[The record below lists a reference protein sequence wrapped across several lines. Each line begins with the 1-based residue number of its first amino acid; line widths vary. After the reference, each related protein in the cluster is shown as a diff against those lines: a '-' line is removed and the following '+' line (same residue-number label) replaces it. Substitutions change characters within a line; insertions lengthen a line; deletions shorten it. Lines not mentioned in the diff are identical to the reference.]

1 MKYLLLFAVLLVAY
15 MLWRN
20 ARLRD
25 DREDRDARSRRA
37 PPPAGDPQEM
47 VSCPVCGVHLP
58 RSEAVAGQRGLL
70 YCSNEH
76 RQRAGG

>member
-1 MKYLLLFAVLLVAY
+1 MKYLLLFAIVFIAYLV
-15 MLWRN
+15 WRN
-20 ARLRD
+20 GRLRD
-25 DREDRDARSRRA
+25 ERGTGA
-37 PPPAGDPQEM
+37 PGKQPQAPAGDPQEM

-76 RQRAGG
+76 RLRAGD

>member
-1 MKYLLLFAVLLVAY
+1 MKYLLLIVVLFVAY
-15 MLWRN
+15 SLWRN

-25 DREDRDARSRRA
+25 QREDRAQRGPA
-37 PPPAGDPQEM
+37 AKGPAGDPQEM

-58 RSEAVAGQRGLL
+58 RSEAVPGARGVL

-76 RQRAGG
+76 RLRAGG

>member
-1 MKYLLLFAVLLVAY
+1 MKYLLLIVVLFVAY
-15 MLWRN
+15 SWWRN

-25 DREDRDARSRRA
+25 ERESRP
-37 PPPAGDPQEM
+37 PPPAPPKGSPQEM

-58 RSEAVAGQRGLL
+58 RSEAVPGVGGAL

-76 RQRAGG
+76 RLRAGG

>member
-1 MKYLLLFAVLLVAY
+1 MKYLLLIVLVFVAY
-15 MLWRN
+15 SWWRN

-25 DREDRDARSRRA
+25 QRETRSR
-37 PPPAGDPQEM
+37 PPPAAPGDPQEM

-58 RSEAVAGQRGLL
+58 RSEAVTGAGGLL

-76 RQRAGG
+76 RLRAGD

>member
-1 MKYLLLFAVLLVAY
+1 MKYLLLIALVIVAW
-15 MLWRN
+15 LIWRN
-20 ARLRD
+20 GRLRD
-25 DREDRDARSRRA
+25 ERDTGASARQPR
-37 PPPAGDPQEM
+37 PPAGDPQEM

-76 RQRAGG
+76 RLRAGG

>member
-1 MKYLLLFAVLLVAY
+1 MKYLVLFAVLMVAY
-15 MLWRN
+15 LLWRN

-25 DREDRDARSRRA
+25 ERK
-37 PPPAGDPQEM
+37 PPPQRPGQAPDGSPQEM

-58 RSEAVAGQRGLL
+58 RSEAVVGARGIP

-76 RQRAGG
+76 RLRAGG

>member
-1 MKYLLLFAVLLVAY
+1 MKYLLLIVVLFVAY
-15 MLWRN
+15 TLWRN

-25 DREDRDARSRRA
+25 ERGTRP
-37 PPPAGDPQEM
+37 PPPAPGGNPQEM

-58 RSEAVAGQRGLL
+58 RSEAVADARGIL

-76 RQRAGG
+76 RLRAGG

>member
-1 MKYLLLFAVLLVAY
+1 MKYLLLIVLLVVAY
-15 MLWRN
+15 LLWRN
-20 ARLRD
+20 ARIRD
-25 DREDRDARSRRA
+25 ERASRPPP

-58 RSEAVAGQRGLL
+58 RSEAVPGQRGIL

-76 RQRAGG
+76 RLRAGG